1 LDLVNEVGLV
11 YSMTTK
17 TSLRLPGADVP
28 DLRFVNGEVQDRAGP
43 GGKGTS

>member
-1 LDLVNEVGLV
+1 LDLVGEVGLV

-17 TSLRLPGADVP
+17 STLRLPGAEVP
-28 DLRFVNGEVQDRAGP
+28 DLRFANQNGPGRSGA